1 MTPDD
6 IVDIVNLL
14 LSKESQHISGQS
26 FAVGGS

>member
-1 MTPDD
+1 
-6 IVDIVNLL
+6 VDIVNLL